1 MKDLTIN
8 QMQVV
13 EGGKELSS
21 SCKLALVAMGL
32 AYASLFCVTGVVA
45 AALAIG
51 SLSVSSIDLGLS
63 CA

>member
-32 AYASLFCVTGVVA
+32 AYASLFCVTG